1 MSDKV
6 DDFSG
11 SAAKLYNSI
20 DKVVIKRG
28 LLEDDP
34 IDWELHIMGQALKIP
49 AEKLEMP
56 GYFRAQFIRAF
67 NYPAPKVKTD
77 EWGAIVALLAME
89 KSEVITE
96 VEESDNVYFA
106 RVIFD
111 LIKKIPITEDDEESA
126 LLGRCMFKRK
136 DKCYLISEKIEELIK
151 ERGFKI
157 TANRLSPA
165 MFQLGMKTKST
176 ERIRLS
182 GSRVRVWGFW
192 TDKLNDN

>member
-1 MSDKV
+1 MSDQI

-20 DKVVIKRG
+20 DKVVIRRG
-28 LLEDDP
+28 LLKDDP
-34 IDWELHIMGQALKIP
+34 VDWEMHIMGQTLTIP
-49 AEKLEMP
+49 AEKLEMS
-56 GYFRAQFIRAF
+56 GYFRAQFIRTF

-77 EWGAIVALLAME
+77 EWEVIVALLARE

-126 LLGRCMFKRK
+126 LLGRCLFKRG
-136 DKCYLISEKIEELIK
+136 DKCYLIGEKIEELIK

-165 MFQLGMKTKST
+165 MFQLGMKTEST
-176 ERIRLS
+176 DRIRLN
-182 GSRVRVWGFW
+182 GSRTRVWAFW
-192 TDKLNDN
+192 ADKINEN